1 MFEKQKLCIR
11 EVVQQE
17 VQTAV
22 TGLQG
27 QISTQGAELKALRA
41 DLQSQGLRLAA
52 LESGGSVAGSSR
64 STGSFQSSP
73 MGGPPIRQ
81 FNGDKARKVSP

>member
-1 MFEKQKLCIR
+1 MAIDPALQASLEAMFEKQNTCIR

-17 VQTAV
+17 FQTAV

-41 DLQSQGLRLAA
+41 DLQAQGQRLAA
-52 LESGGSVAGSSR
+52 LEAGGSVAGSS
-64 STGSFQSSP
+64 
-73 MGGPPIRQ
+73 
-81 FNGDKARKVSP
+81 